1 MNKQNDFFLTI
12 PNVNY
17 RSEPVTPHD
26 TIHDTIYDT
35 IHDKIALLLSF
46 CRTPRS
52 REEMMEFVG
61 LRNRDHFHKKYLRPL
76 LEQEKIEMTIP
87 EKPQSKNQKYRT
99 KET

>member
-1 MNKQNDFFLTI
+1 
-12 PNVNY
+12 
-17 RSEPVTPHD
+17 
-26 TIHDTIYDT
+26 IHDT

-46 CRTPRS
+46 CQTPRS

-99 KET
+99 KETIK